1 LITLIR
7 QATGQPLFS
16 SNSIY
21 GILDLLLMNWA
32 NDQDFQLVFDQA
44 ASTITV
50 NGVIYLLEWYDLAG
64 NQRGEVLINE

>member
-1 LITLIR
+1 MITLIR